1 MFFLRSKRMS
11 GIIVIIFI
19 LGKCEIISAVNLEQK
34 NKSENINNVSA
45 INLHKYKIYNLL
57 TDR

>member
-1 MFFLRSKRMS
+1 MS